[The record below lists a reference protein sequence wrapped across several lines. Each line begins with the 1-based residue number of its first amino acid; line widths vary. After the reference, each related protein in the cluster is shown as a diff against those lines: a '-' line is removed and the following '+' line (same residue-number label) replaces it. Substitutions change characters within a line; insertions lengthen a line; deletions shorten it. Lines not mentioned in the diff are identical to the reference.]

1 MEFLTARKYHSEAMS
16 EDRLAADL
24 AEVAS
29 AAALLVAP
37 YLRRVA
43 RSAPDVA
50 LKVDIHDPV
59 TAHDQYVESVLRA
72 FLDQTVPGSLV
83 LGEEMGE
90 GGGDYKVPTDVA
102 PDGLALPAPTAA
114 LDPTVGE
121 RVADL
126 GPRVRWI
133 VDPIDGT
140 ANFASGLT
148 YFGTSI
154 GVELD
159 GQIVAGVVS
168 VPFNREL
175 FAADSKHAWHLD
187 EMTMERTP
195 LRSAGPTAESEA
207 LIAAYYPGI
216 WSLNHD
222 RLRTADHER
231 TLMSHYSVVRRPGA
245 VAVDLAMVAAGWI
258 GVTMGFTFKPWDVA
272 AGIHLVKVAG
282 GKVMN
287 LPMDTDLPNGLRP
300 AIVASVGTLDA
311 KTARS
316 VLEEVAESQS

>member
-1 MEFLTARKYHSEAMS
+1 MTNDHIAS
-16 EDRLAADL
+16 DL

-50 LKVDIHDPV
+50 TKVDFHDPV
-59 TAHDQYVESVLRA
+59 TAHDQYVEAVLRA

-90 GGGDYKVPTDVA
+90 GGVDYKTPADIA
-102 PDGLALPAPTAA
+102 PDGLPLPSPTAT
-114 LDPTVGE
+114 LDPEVGA
-121 RVADL
+121 RVVDL
-126 GPRVRWI
+126 GSRVRWI

-154 GVELD
+154 GVEVD

-168 VPFNREL
+168 VPFNWEL
-175 FAADSKHAWHLD
+175 FAADSKRAWHLD
-187 EMTMERTP
+187 ETTMDRTP
-195 LRSAGPTAESEA
+195 LRSEGPKSESEA

-216 WSLNHD
+216 WSLDHD
-222 RLRTADHER
+222 RLKTADHEHR
-231 TLMSHYSVVRRPGA
+231 LMKHYSVVRRPA
-245 VAVDLAMVAAGWI
+245 
-258 GVTMGFTFKPWDVA
+258 
-272 AGIHLVKVAG
+272 
-282 GKVMN
+282 
-287 LPMDTDLPNGLRP
+287 
-300 AIVASVGTLDA
+300 
-311 KTARS
+311 
-316 VLEEVAESQS
+316 